1 MGFDLPPVLPPSQ
14 QEVVICAIS
23 AADQY
28 KVPVTAL
35 LAVADTEGG
44 KPGLWVKNTNGTYDV
59 GTMQFNTSYLKEL
72 AKHGITTKDVEK
84 SGCYPYYL
92 AAWRISGHLNND
104 KGDFWR
110 KVANYHSKTPDKN
123 AIYQAKLI
131 PAAAKWDK
139 WFKANMVI
147 PKQVS
152 ASSSTPPLP
161 EQIVDIKYPEVLDI
175 SSLAS
180 KIAFAPIPEGTIP
193 DKFRV
198 SKVTKLAK
206 PIPDNKEQPIAQ
218 NTQSTEANPISAMK
232 ASSSIQL
239 SDDFIKLSKN

>member
-23 AADQY
+23 AAAQY
-28 KVPVTAL
+28 KIPVTAL
-35 LAVADTEGG
+35 LAVADTEAG

-59 GTMQFNTSYLKEL
+59 GIMQFNTSYLKEL
-72 AKHGITTKDVEK
+72 EKHGITTKDVEK

-92 AAWRISGHLNND
+92 AAWRIAGHLSND

-123 AIYQAKLI
+123 ATYQAKLI

-139 WFKANMVI
+139 WFKANMAV
-147 PKQVS
+147 PEQVS
-152 ASSSTPPLP
+152 VSSSSPPLP
-161 EQIVDIKYPEVLDI
+161 EQIIGIKHPQVLNV
-175 SSLAS
+175 SALAP
-180 KIAFAPIPEGTIP
+180 KITFAPIPDGTIP
-193 DKFRV
+193 DKF
-198 SKVTKLAK
+198 KVVKKDK
-206 PIPDNKEQPIAQ
+206 PKSDNQEQQIAQ
-218 NTQSTEANPISAMK
+218 NTNSTEINPVNAMK

-239 SDDFIKLSKN
+239 SDDFIKLFKN